1 MTDAVDYVNI
11 QQAADLLGVNRRRIR
26 ELIKAGELQS
36 LTNPLDRRET
46 LIPRSDIIRLESF
59 TKKAV
64 A

>member
-1 MTDAVDYVNI
+1 MADAVDYVNI

-26 ELIKAGELQS
+26 ELIKAGEIQS

-46 LIPRSDIIRLESF
+46 LIPRSDITRLESF